1 METSI
6 VNKLIVEVY
15 VYLVVLFVINLEKL
29 WLKNILYIKQ
39 NFQSSVIEI
48 NSFLL
53 VPGRNFV

>member
-29 WLKNILYIKQ
+29 SLNYE
-39 NFQSSVIEI
+39 EI
-48 NSFLL
+48 SAVNMKMH
-53 VPGRNFV
+53 VPSHASCE